1 LQEIHQV
8 TETHATTTSAGPVF
22 PPGRYGRRRA
32 PRRQRR
38 WVVALLVAAVVA
50 AGVGLA
56 VRLYQQ
62 YGDPSYNA
70 QVTSYSGISET
81 GIDLEFRVNVPES
94 GKAVCV
100 LRARSRDGAEVGK
113 AEVPVAAA
121 PGETRPLTRYR
132 LATSARPVIGEVV
145 RCRAAE

>member
-1 LQEIHQV
+1 M
-8 TETHATTTSAGPVF
+8 TETHPTTTAGAPVF
-22 PPGRYGRRRA
+22 PPGRYGRRRE

-38 WVVALLVAAVVA
+38 WLVALLVTAVVA

-56 VRLYQQ
+56 IRLYQQ

-70 QVTSYSGISET
+70 QVTSYSGISDT
-81 GIDLEFRVNVPES
+81 GIDLEFRVNVPEG
-94 GKAVCV
+94 GKALCV

-113 AEVPVAAA
+113 AEVQVAASA
-121 PGETRPLTRYR
+121 GDTRPLTRYR

-145 RCRAAE
+145 RCRAAD